1 MQDLIREYQAAAD
14 KLESRIKELTK
25 LRKQARGNDAV
36 ILEKRIEV
44 LQKEY
49 WDICDTIGDMS
60 LSQKR

>member
-25 LRKQARGNDAV
+25 LRRQTRGNDAV

-49 WDICDTIGDMS
+49 WDICDTIRDMS